1 MTWSGRSAALYLGAT
16 SHTYLGRT
24 PEARDWAERAVAL
37 DPDDPAVLYNVACT
51 YAQLGLVDKALDCLE
66 KATLYGAGHRPWVE
80 KDPDLDPIRN
90 HPRFAAILT
99 RI

>member
-1 MTWSGRSAALYLGAT
+1 M
-16 SHTYLGRT
+16 
-24 PEARDWAERAVAL
+24 
-37 DPDDPAVLYNVACT
+37 ACT
-51 YAQLGLVDKALDCLE
+51 YSQLGLVDKALDCLE